1 MKVGFIN
8 NAQKA
13 NLPQITNRGAFVWK
27 KEKDSFTK
35 SEVSFKGI
43 TDKIPQKAK
52 VESKAFDYDEANV
65 KKNRAFLKEI
75 KDKKSP
81 YHNFKIDK
89 DLLEKII
96 YADIKD
102 LLSIVHQYGNFCL
115 HYAPESVYLYI
126 DYDEATNTYS
136 IEEANLTEKE
146 KQIFINTGTDKQLSN
161 LMDGLGELDTSE
173 YDKGFENENLTKD
186 IRRALE
192 SDMAEDRAAID
203 RTIQVLQMNK
213 IKTVKDFKKVHA
225 EYEPYR
231 DTKVGRQAFLV
242 MRSELDPKY
251 TKEFMEV
258 FNEGF
263 MPENTVEENI
273 EALNYYQKLLK
284 TFKITTKEQFENKF
298 SALKG
303 DFDDF
308 EEPEDIFQAIYF
320 LADNLMDNNTY
331 ERYLEEYSSDTMTF
345 GEFIDSKDCDEK
357 VDDLNFILSNFETG
371 KKNKTGEIFYQNY
384 REIVDYYWETNN
396 GNLFGFE
403 KYLDKILE
411 FDSKMVTVPTRLIDK
426 TQQNQ
431 ASKTNINFA
440 KSDDKLSAKEK
451 IELLKTLIKY
461 DLEPSMFQA
470 LAEKNLQDV
479 EFKTYLENLDSIP
492 DEISDATGVL
502 EADAK
507 NKYLAC
513 KNIYAALGDSGLGL
527 ETKDIAK
534 FIAKFKI
541 ENDENLNAIGKNIEN
556 GFKKIEKKED
566 IVRLYKLLAY
576 SNIKNAEEL
585 AEFGIECKKQR
596 RRPAEQIKQNEK
608 RYQDFIKDFNKYK
621 AENKDN
627 PEVDDFLKNADEL
640 YIWQNYFK
648 MFGEIRNMTTSQIL
662 EYITEENLLSDE
674 DYFAIPAQ
682 LRNSKDSVY
691 STINAIT
698 SYLKNTNNKQI
709 KEFFAG
715 QSGEEISERYSEI
728 LSAELHGRGNS
739 AQISKALIFI
749 SNFEIKD
756 NEDFKTKFKNAQTKD
771 DVRNLISTLAKA
783 NITTLEDYRL
793 IEKHATGIPEIKYI
807 KNNKLIQFAK
817 ELNAFKAENPDF
829 ADKLAKNNIT
839 SPTRLYFEFPELFKI
854 FEEDEASIGFKKA
867 FDFLEKSN
875 ISNTKEYEEKL
886 KPFYEYLETEEEV
899 VKYILATG
907 MDFSKENFAKTCLS
921 ALKAIH
927 NKRIPET
934 TFKKAEKFARNFLAQ
949 SKNNEG
955 KNKTPYDTLKES
967 FIKNGD
973 IENTR
978 KFINFLDKRKIASIE
993 SFNAQLEEFIDE
1005 NESCASVITLF
1016 KNSSDEL
1023 TLEKF
1028 TTKLKALKKAVEK
1041 FTKETGIINPALENL
1056 DYRLLTEEDLELDFT
1071 EKDSV
1076 YKIIKKLA
1084 HGNNNKSILTSFVN
1098 CYTNEEK
1105 ISILKSVVAK
1115 ELVRV
1120 EKMGYEPY
1128 DNIKKAL
1135 KLTREDLGLDEN
1147 ASEEEYREAIYANIP
1162 QEFMDFINSNVFSAG
1177 VRHEKKVPKIS
1188 NHAKLRLIDR
1198 FILKKG
1204 KNISY
1209 LYSEKGKKEIQ
1220 EVLKTVYDTEPEEIK
1235 FLSKEKTVIKDIN
1248 AKKESTY
1255 KLSLTK
1261 DNTYKIQFRYDCEP
1275 CYAVFS
1281 ETGLMETIYYEDEM
1295 QYR

>member
-1 MKVGFIN
+1 MKVGLFN
-8 NAQKA
+8 NIQAS
-13 NLPQITNRGAFVWK
+13 NLSLSAKDSNFVWK
-27 KEKDSFTK
+27 KEKDSFVK
-35 SEVSFKGI
+35 SKPTFKGI
-43 TDKIPQKAK
+43 TDNIPKKAK
-52 VESKAFDYDEANV
+52 VESKAFDYDEENV
-65 KKNRAFLKEI
+65 KKNRAFLEEI
-75 KDKKSP
+75 KDKNSP

-89 DLLEKII
+89 ALFEKII

-102 LLSIVHQYGNFCL
+102 LLSIVRQYGNFCL
-115 HYAPESVYLYI
+115 HYAPERIHLYI
-126 DYDEATNTYS
+126 DYDEETNTYS
-136 IEEANLTEKE
+136 IEEANLNEKE
-146 KQIFINTGTDKQLSN
+146 KQIFVNTSTDKQLQN

-203 RTIQVLQMNK
+203 RTMQVLQMNK
-213 IKTVKDFKKVHA
+213 IKTVKDFKKIHA

-231 DTKVGRQAFLV
+231 DSKIGRLAFLV

-251 TKEFMEV
+251 TKEFIEA

-273 EALNYYQKLLK
+273 EALQYYQKLLK
-284 TFKITTKEQFENKF
+284 TFKITTKEQFAEKF
-298 SALKG
+298 AALG
-303 DFDDF
+303 SDFDDF
-308 EEPEDIFQAIYF
+308 EESEDIFNAIYF
-320 LADNLMDNNTY
+320 LADNLMDGATY
-331 ERYLEEYSSDTMTF
+331 ERYLNEYSSDTMTF
-345 GEFIDSKDCDEK
+345 GEFIDSRDCDEK
-357 VDDLNFILSNFETG
+357 VEDLNFILSNFELG
-371 KKNKTGEIFYQNY
+371 KKNRTGEIVYQNY
-384 REIVDYYWETNN
+384 REIIDYWWETNN

-403 KYLDKILE
+403 KYLGKILE
-411 FDSKMVTVPTRLIDK
+411 FEGKIITIPTRLIDK
-426 TQQNQ
+426 NQQNQ

-440 KSDDKLSAKEK
+440 KSDSKISTKDK

-461 DLEPSMFQA
+461 DLEPSVFQK
-470 LAEKNLQDV
+470 LTEKNLQDV
-479 EFKTYLENLDSIP
+479 EFKTYLENLDVIP
-492 DEISDATGVL
+492 DEISDATGVQ
-502 EADAK
+502 EEQAK
-507 NKYLAC
+507 SKYISC
-513 KNIYAALGDSGLGL
+513 KNIYAALGDSELGL
-527 ETKDIAK
+527 SVKDIAK

-541 ENDENLNAIGKNIEN
+541 ENDESLNAIGKNIEN

-585 AEFGIECKKQR
+585 AEFDAECKKTK
-596 RRPAEQIKQNEK
+596 RRPTEQIKLNEK
-608 RYQDFIKDFNKYK
+608 RYQDFVKDFNKYK

-627 PEVDDFLKNADEL
+627 PEADDFLKNADEL
-640 YIWQNYFK
+640 YVWQNYFK

-682 LRNSKDSVY
+682 LRNSKDSAY
-691 STINAIT
+691 STFNAIN

-715 QSGEEISERYSEI
+715 QSGEEITEKYSEI
-728 LSAELHGRGNS
+728 LSAELHGNNNP

-756 NEDFKTKFKNAQTKD
+756 NEDFKNKFKNTQSKD
-771 DVRNLISTLAKA
+771 DIRNLISTLAKA
-783 NITTLEDYRL
+783 NINSLEDYRL
-793 IEKHATGIPEIKYI
+793 VEKHATGIPEIKYI
-807 KNNKLIQFAK
+807 KNNKLVQFAK
-817 ELNAFKAENPDF
+817 ELSIFKSENPDF

-839 SPTRLYFEFPELFKI
+839 TPTKLYFEFPELFKY
-854 FEEDEASIGFKKA
+854 FDEAGANSSFKRA

-875 ISNTKEYEEKL
+875 IANLTEYEEKL
-886 KPFYEYLETEEEV
+886 EPFYEYLETEEQV
-899 VKYILATG
+899 IKYISATG
-907 MDFSKENFAKTCLS
+907 MDFSKESYAKTCLG

-927 NKRIPET
+927 NKNIPEV

-949 SKNNEG
+949 ATKNEG
-955 KNKTPYDTLKES
+955 KNKTPYDILKES
-967 FIKNGD
+967 FIKSGD

-993 SFNAQLEEFIDE
+993 SFNLQMEEFKDE
-1005 NESCASVITLF
+1005 NGSASSAIALF
-1016 KNSSDEL
+1016 KKLPDEL

-1028 TTKLKALKKAVEK
+1028 STNLKVLKKAVER
-1041 FTKETGIINPALENL
+1041 FTKETGIITPALENL
-1056 DYRLLTEEDLELDFT
+1056 DYKELSEEDLELDFAN
-1071 EKDSV
+1071 KDNV
-1076 YKIIKKLA
+1076 YKIIKKLT
-1084 HGNNNKSILTSFVN
+1084 HGKVDKSILTSFIN

-1120 EKMGYEPY
+1120 ERMGYEPY

-1135 KLTREDLGLDEN
+1135 KLRKEDLGLEDN

-1162 QEFMDFINSNVFSAG
+1162 QEFMDFINSDAFSKG
-1177 VRHEKKVPKIS
+1177 VRYGRKVPKIS

-1204 KNISY
+1204 KDASY
-1209 LYSEKGKKEIQ
+1209 LYSKEAKEEIKEI
-1220 EVLKTVYDTEPEEIK
+1220 LKAVYDNEPEEIK
-1235 FLSKEKTVIKDIN
+1235 LLASEKTAGKNKETSKEN
-1248 AKKESTY
+1248 A
-1255 KLSLTK
+1255 
-1261 DNTYKIQFRYDCEP
+1261 YKILFDYNLEP

-1281 ETGLMETIYYEDEM
+1281 ETGLMETIFYEDEM
-1295 QYR
+1295 QYRA